1 MGAGS
6 SRRTRSNADPT
17 FEQIAADCLA
27 LVTDRERV
35 SRFGYSKF
43 DPARRNLA
51 DCIPDDHPAVRLLF
65 ELHQDNRWLWLCKLH
80 HRNVG
85 AGPERGG

>member
-1 MGAGS
+1 
-6 SRRTRSNADPT
+6 
-17 FEQIAADCLA
+17 
-27 LVTDRERV
+27 V

-65 ELHQDNRWLWLCKLH
+65 ELHQDNRWSWLCKLH